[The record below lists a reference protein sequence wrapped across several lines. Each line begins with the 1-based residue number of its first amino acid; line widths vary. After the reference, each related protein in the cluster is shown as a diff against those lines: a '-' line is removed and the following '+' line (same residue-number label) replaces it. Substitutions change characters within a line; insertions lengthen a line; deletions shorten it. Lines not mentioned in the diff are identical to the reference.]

1 MRQFSFFWQIFLMIF
16 CVLIIP
22 TSLIAYYAMQDVAK
36 YAEDNIAVSKLDNL
50 ESVSD
55 ATELILSSY
64 TRNVIQFANSAAYR
78 NLGQVTSY
86 QELNIDFEMV
96 RTAWDAQSYL
106 SRVFGTE
113 KMVQS
118 CFYVG
123 KSSDFVISSDKNICR
138 LENYASLDWMKDKAV
153 SETGIRGEWIA
164 RELYNNQDGKDG
176 GESQGRS
183 KIPVLSYVYSISPL
197 ITAKGG
203 YIVCN
208 IYNSRLSEFINPSNQ
223 ASGVCYIL
231 DEDRNIICHPDNAF
245 FLGGE
250 ENQLILDNIFGSKQ
264 RTGYFDY
271 EKDGVRYLCAF
282 KRSSFNNWTYV
293 VNYSM
298 DEIMRQVK
306 SVTSTA
312 MLIIMFAIAVEMVL
326 VLLISYWIF
335 KPFRMLFNNVKENM
349 TEGMTEKASS
359 KNEVYYLNEVF
370 KKMKSEES
378 QIHDILEKKNSDA
391 QRLHLREMLTG
402 TLESR
407 EKKESFTKMFPYEH
421 FMVLLASVDDG
432 SEMLRKYNSD
442 ERMFYFLQI
451 EELFTDCLSQ
461 EGYEAKSIRFRSTT
475 CAVVLNIKTYDQRK
489 TAEYITDKLEL
500 VKQQVRQIFDYTLT
514 IGISAVHADIN
525 DLNEGMAEATAAVKH
540 RIIAGKNQVIFWN
553 PRMNES
559 KRYYYPY
566 TSENKIINYLKQ
578 QNTEA
583 VYGELELVRKQLS
596 DIEDISYD
604 NVVLVYQQMIGAI
617 IKAMMEEKIQISKF
631 MGNGRQAYTTI
642 AEKDTIE
649 EIELF
654 VKGFI
659 RQIQDYLGEVTEEK
673 EDVKLYDRIIAYLDE
688 HYKEDIDYEEAA
700 GEIGISYSYMRR
712 VVKEGGDISMV
723 DYVNRLRIHEA
734 KKLLLTTDLK
744 IPEIAGMVGY
754 HNVQSLNRF
763 FKKYEGTTPN
773 SVRDLEK
780 K

>member
-1 MRQFSFFWQIFLMIF
+1 MRRFSFFWQIFLMIF

-36 YAEDNIAVSKLDNL
+36 YAEENIAVSKLDNL
-50 ESVSD
+50 ESVSN

-64 TRNVIQFANSAAYR
+64 TRNVIQFANSTAYR

-113 KMVQS
+113 KMVHS
-118 CFYVG
+118 CFYMG
-123 KSSDFVISSDKNICR
+123 KGSDYVISSDKNICR
-138 LENYASLDWMKDKAV
+138 LENYVSMDWMEEEDIN
-153 SETGIRGEWIA
+153 ENGIRGKWIA
-164 RELYNNQDGKDG
+164 RELDTSHDG
-176 GESQGRS
+176 GAEYEKASRNS
-183 KIPVLSYVYSISPL
+183 IPVLSYVYSISPL

-208 IYNSRLSEFINPSNQ
+208 VYNSRLSEFINPTNQ
-223 ASGVCYIL
+223 ASGTCYIL
-231 DEDRNIICHPDNAF
+231 DEDKNIICHPDNDR
-245 FLGGE
+245 FLAGE
-250 ENQLILDNIFGSKQ
+250 ENQVIIDNITGSKQ
-264 RTGYFDY
+264 KTGYFDY
-271 EKDGVRYLCAF
+271 EEAGVRYLCAY
-282 KRSSFNNWTYV
+282 KKSSFNNWIYV

-298 DEIMRQVK
+298 DDIMRQVK
-306 SVTSTA
+306 TVSSTA
-312 MLIIMFAIAVEMVL
+312 MLIIMLAIAVEMIL

-349 TEGMTEKASS
+349 TEGMTEKAPS

-378 QIHDILEKKNSDA
+378 QIHEILEKKNSDA

-407 EKKESFTKMFPYEH
+407 EKKENLAKSFPYEH
-421 FMVLLASVDDG
+421 FMVLLASVDGG

-451 EELFTDCLSQ
+451 EDLFTGCLSQ
-461 EGYEAKSIRFRSTT
+461 EGYVAKAIRFRSTT
-475 CAVVLNIKTYDQRK
+475 CAVILNIKAYDQKK
-489 TAEYITDKLEL
+489 TAAYIRDKIDL
-500 VKQQVRQIFDYTLT
+500 VKQQTRQIFDYSLT
-514 IGISAVHADIN
+514 IGISAVHADID

-540 RIIAGKNQVIFWN
+540 RIIAGKNQIIFWN

-559 KRYYYPY
+559 KRYFYPY
-566 TSENKIINYLKQ
+566 DSENKIINYLKLQ
-578 QNTEA
+578 KMDA
-583 VYGELELVRKQLS
+583 VYEELELVREQIVA
-596 DIEDISYD
+596 IEDISYD
-604 NVVLVYQQMIGAI
+604 NVVLIYQQMIGAI
-617 IKAMMEEKIQISKF
+617 IKALMEEKIQISKF
-631 MGNGRQAYTTI
+631 LGNGRQAYTAI
-642 AEKDTIE
+642 AEMDTIE

-654 VKGFI
+654 MKEFI
-659 RQIQDYLGEVTEEK
+659 RRIQEYLGEVTEEK
-673 EDVKLYDRIIAYLDE
+673 EDVKLYDRIIAYLEE

-700 GEIGISYSYMRR
+700 ENIGISYSYMRR

-723 DYVNRLRIHEA
+723 DYVNRLRIREA

-744 IPEIAGMVGY
+744 IPDIAGMVGY

-773 SVRDLEK
+773 GVRDLGK